1 MYRRSFSS
9 PGFTSPGFASPG
21 SAFRRFAARRRFRR
35 FLLLAAVLSSVLALA
50 AQLQAAADARRR
62 WGETRLTAVARRD
75 LVSGERIDRS
85 AVELREVPTTAVP
98 EGALAHLPLGSVVRY
113 PIAAGEAVLSKRIAP
128 EGLSGVAA
136 RVPPGQRAVA
146 VPVTPAGRPPLELGD
161 LVDVLAV
168 VATPDMPDATP
179 AAPLATGALVVD
191 VGDESVSVAV
201 SRAEA
206 PLVAYAI
213 TQGVAVLALG
223 GP

>member
-1 MYRRSFSS
+1 MTRVHDMYRRSFSFPS
-9 PGFTSPGFASPG
+9 LGV
-21 SAFRRFAARRRFRR
+21 AFRRLAARRRFRR

-50 AQLQAAADARRR
+50 AQLEASAGARQR

-75 LVSGERIDRS
+75 LASGERIDGS
-85 AVELREVPTTAVP
+85 AVELRRIPTATVPD
-98 EGALAHLPLGSVVRY
+98 GALAELPLGSVVRY

-128 EGLSGVAA
+128 EGLIGVAA
-136 RVPPGQRAVA
+136 RVPEGQRAVA
-146 VPVTPAGRPPLELGD
+146 VPVTPAGRPPLQLGD

-201 SRAEA
+201 GWAEA

-213 TQGVAVLALG
+213 TQGVAILALG
-223 GP
+223 GSG